1 MERKSSNFKLLW
13 IALSVMLFSFFTGYY
28 FCYRINE
35 KDKSKLE
42 IIQHIMENE
51 WYYGIDEENLSGSL
65 ETKMILGILDSDKD
79 PHTKYLTSL
88 GSLSERFIGVG
99 INVNIYGDYFIVN
112 EINGEHAFKADIRI
126 GDILTKVNGI
136 DIKNKTF
143 EEVNALMTSYEG
155 KIALTVKRGE
165 VTLTILAP
173 ILEYTPITVFTEEY
187 GNVSYVK
194 ISEFNKDTSAS
205 LDSYFN
211 KLSSDHTN
219 LILDLRGNPGGYI
232 SAVRDVADLF
242 LPRNKIVMT
251 TVDKHG
257 NNEVIKT
264 QDNNMYLFNKMV
276 VLIDE
281 DSASGAEALAAALDY
296 HLDDIVTL
304 YGNTTY
310 GKGSAQTTYTFKD
323 GTHFHYTYALWYT
336 PGGYTINKIG
346 VKPEITI
353 QNNGMSSL
361 KFSGVTVKLHDY
373 GEDVLYIQKFLDK
386 LGYETPLHSFFDE
399 EMAYALV
406 EYQTDYNLTITG
418 EADNET
424 IRHMVKLMYDD
435 KVKYQNEEF
444 NLVLRSMF

>member
-1 MERKSSNFKLLW
+1 MKGKSSNLKILW
-13 IALSVMLFSFFTGYY
+13 ITFMVMIFSFFTGYY

-42 IIQHIMENE
+42 IIQNIMENE
-51 WYYGIDEENLSGSL
+51 WYYGIDDDNLSESL
-65 ETKMILGILDSDKD
+65 ETKMILGMLDSNKD
-79 PHTKYLTSL
+79 PYTRYLTSL
-88 GSLSERFIGVG
+88 GSLADSFKGVG
-99 INVNIYGDYFIVN
+99 ISVHIYGDYFIVDEVN
-112 EINGEHAFKADIRI
+112 SDHAFKADIRV

-136 DIKNKTF
+136 DVKNKTL
-143 EEVNALMTSYEG
+143 EELNALITSYEG
-155 KIALTVKRGE
+155 KAALTIKRDG
-165 VTLTILAP
+165 VTLTILVP
-173 ILEYTPITVFTEEY
+173 ILEYTPITVFGEEY

-194 ISEFNKDTSAS
+194 ISEFNLDTSSA

-211 KLSSDHTN
+211 KLPSNCTN

-232 SAVRDVADLF
+232 NSVRDVLDLF

-257 NNEVIKT
+257 DNVVIKT
-264 QDNNMYLFNKMV
+264 QDNDMYLFDKIV

-281 DSASGAEALAAALDY
+281 NSASGAEALAAALDY

-323 GTHFHYTYALWYT
+323 GTYFHYTYALWYT

-353 QNNGMSSL
+353 QNNGISTM
-361 KFSGVTVKLHDY
+361 KFSGVQVNLYDY
-373 GEDVLYIQKFLDK
+373 GEDVLYIQKFLAK

-418 EADNET
+418 EADAQT
-424 IRHMVKLMYDD
+424 LRHMIKLMYDD
-435 KVKYQNEEF
+435 KVKYQTEEF